1 MKIEE
6 SMKAEKYFKKWKVE
20 EIKKYLV
27 HVGQRGYMGNSV
39 FCPRYFC
46 EHKISLKIDLKTKK

>member
-1 MKIEE
+1 
-6 SMKAEKYFKKWKVE
+6 MKAEKYFKKWKVE

-27 HVGQRGYMGNSV
+27 HVGQREYMGNSV
-39 FCPRYFC
+39 LCPWYFC